1 MHHHP
6 EPSSTS
12 NGSAGAKSGLMHD
25 MGHGHD
31 MSMQDMAQD
40 MRNRFVVAL
49 MFAIPVFLFS
59 PMGQMLGSFATPW
72 GVDPKRFLF
81 VLTTGA
87 IVYPGWPFYVAA
99 WRAMRAG
106 VAAAGRKQII
116 RPVRHLRLV
125 AGLVVDAGTCQD
137 AIGDR
142 RHQHLRHDR
151 FDGGGS
157 DPIFARR
164 PLGGANHR
172 LCNCF
177 RPVDRRHRRRP
188 GMCGERSGSRVTLSC
203 PWVPPRLKYNGIE

>member
-81 VLTTGA
+81 VLATGA

-106 VAAAGRKQII
+106 VANMST
-116 RPVRHLRLV
+116 
-125 AGLVVDAGTCQD
+125 LVVLSVGTGYGFSVGATFFYD
-137 AIGDR
+137 GEVFYEASAVLLVFIDR
-142 RHQHLRHDR
+142 K
-151 FDGGGS
+151 S
-157 DPIFARR
+157 T
-164 PLGGANHR
+164 R
-172 LCNCF
+172 LNSS
-177 RPVDRRHRRRP
+177 H
-188 GMCGERSGSRVTLSC
+188 SQQSRMPSSA
-203 PWVPPRLKYNGIE
+203 